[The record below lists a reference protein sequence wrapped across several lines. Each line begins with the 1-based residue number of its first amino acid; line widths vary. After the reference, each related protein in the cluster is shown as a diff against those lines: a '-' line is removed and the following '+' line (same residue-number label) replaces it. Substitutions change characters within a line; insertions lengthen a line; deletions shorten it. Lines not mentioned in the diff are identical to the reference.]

1 MSKRSTDLEAKSKR
15 SGSEKSSAI
24 GEVISASITEVVI
37 EAWSKEKEVEPANRP
52 RFGSYLATDSADG
65 VAIICVVYDVIT
77 GPPDNVHR
85 PAALGLTR
93 DELRVQQPHI
103 FSLLRTQIHAAVIG
117 YKKNGRVFQHLPP
130 QPADVHDFVAPASA
144 KDVQL
149 STSDFGFLRLL
160 LNISKVPSDELLAAA
175 IREAHA
181 QIGTDDLFLL
191 EAGRSMSHL
200 FRNDYDRLVCI
211 LKKIRPD
218 GL

>member
-1 MSKRSTDLEAKSKR
+1 MPKQSTANKS
-15 SGSEKSSAI
+15 GAI
-24 GEVISASITEVVI
+24 GEVVSASITEITI
-37 EAWSKEKEVEPANRP
+37 EAWSKSNEAELADRP

-65 VAIICVVYDVIT
+65 IAIICVVYDVVT

-144 KDVQL
+144 KDVENA
-149 STSDFGFLRLL
+149 TDDFGFLRLL

-175 IREAHA
+175 IREAHS
-181 QIGTDDLFLL
+181 QIGADDRFLL

-211 LKKIRPD
+211 LKKIRPE
-218 GL
+218 G